1 MSYDIFLVGV
11 GGQGILTLADL
22 IMRAAIHKGHP
33 VSFLP
38 TKGMAQRGGFV
49 KAELRLGLVGA
60 GPHIR
65 ENGAHLVIAMERSE
79 ALKGVRYAR
88 PEGDFLLYDHV
99 WEPTAVMLGEA
110 PYPSLE
116 SVLGT
121 IRGSSTRLV
130 YLDSKELPRIDGG
143 YVAANIFVLGAAFG
157 NTRLGEALD
166 ANNMAE
172 VVQARWPRRAKRNV
186 VAFDA
191 GLRVRGTTS

>member
-1 MSYDIFLVGV
+1 MSYDIYLVGV

-22 IMRAAIHKGHP
+22 IVRAAVRKEHP
-33 VSFLP
+33 VSFFP

-49 KAELRLGLVGA
+49 KAELRLGQGGV

-88 PEGDFLLYDHV
+88 PGGDFLLYGHV

-110 PYPSLE
+110 AYPSLE
-116 SVLGT
+116 SVLET
-121 IRGSSTRLV
+121 VRDSNARLV
-130 YLDSKELPRIDGG
+130 YLDSRELPKIDGG

-157 NTRLGEALD
+157 NTGLGEVLD
-166 ANNMAE
+166 ADKMTE
-172 VVQARWPRRAKRNV
+172 VVQARWPRGAKRNV
-186 VAFDA
+186 AAFDA
-191 GLRVRGTTS
+191 GLRVRGTS

>member
-1 MSYDIFLVGV
+1 MSYDIYLVGV

-22 IMRAAIHKGHP
+22 IVRAAVRKEYP
-33 VSFLP
+33 VSFFP

-49 KAELRLGLVGA
+49 KAELRLGQGGV

-88 PEGDFLLYDHV
+88 PEGDFLLYGHV

-110 PYPSLE
+110 AYPSLE
-116 SVLGT
+116 SVLET
-121 IRGSSTRLV
+121 VRGSNARLV
-130 YLDSKELPRIDGG
+130 YLDSRELPKIDGG

-157 NTRLGEALD
+157 NTTLGEVLNAHE
-166 ANNMAE
+166 MTE
-172 VVQARWPRRAKRNV
+172 VVQARWPRRAKHNV
-186 VAFDA
+186 AAFDA
-191 GLRVRGTTS
+191 GLRVRGTS

>member
-1 MSYDIFLVGV
+1 MSYDIYLVGV

-22 IMRAAIHKGHP
+22 IMRAAVHKEHP
-33 VSFLP
+33 VSFFP

-49 KAELRLGLVGA
+49 KAELRLGRAGA

-88 PEGDFLLYDHV
+88 PEGDFLLYGHV

-110 PYPSLE
+110 DYPSLE
-116 SVLGT
+116 SVLET
-121 IRGSSTRLV
+121 VRGSNTRLV
-130 YLDSKELPRIDGG
+130 YLDPTELPKIDGG

-157 NTRLGEALD
+157 NTRLSEVLD
-166 ANNMAE
+166 AHEITE
-172 VVQARWPRRAKRNV
+172 VIRARWPRRVKHNV
-186 VAFDA
+186 AAFDA
-191 GLRVRGTTS
+191 GLRVRGTS

>member
-1 MSYDIFLVGV
+1 MSYDIYLVGV

-22 IMRAAIHKGHP
+22 IVRAAVRKERP

-49 KAELRLGLVGA
+49 KAELRLGGA
-60 GPHIR
+60 VVGPHIR

-88 PEGDFLLYDHV
+88 PEGDFLLYGHV

-110 PYPSLE
+110 AYPSLE
-116 SVLGT
+116 SVLET
-121 IRGSSTRLV
+121 VRCSNTRLV
-130 YLDSKELPRIDGG
+130 YLDSRELSKIDGE

-157 NTRLGEALD
+157 NTRLGEVLD
-166 ANNMAE
+166 ANEMTE
-172 VVQARWPRRAKRNV
+172 VVRARWPRRAKHNV
-186 VAFDA
+186 AAFDA
-191 GLRVRGTTS
+191 GLRVRGTS

>member
-1 MSYDIFLVGV
+1 MSYDIYLVGV

-22 IMRAAIHKGHP
+22 IVRAAVRKEHP
-33 VSFLP
+33 VSFFP

-49 KAELRLGLVGA
+49 KAELRLGQGGV

-88 PEGDFLLYDHV
+88 PEGDFLLYGHV

-110 PYPSLE
+110 AYPSLE
-116 SVLGT
+116 SVLET
-121 IRGSSTRLV
+121 VRGSNARLV
-130 YLDSKELPRIDGG
+130 YLDSRELPKIDGV

-157 NTRLGEALD
+157 NTTLGEVLD
-166 ANNMAE
+166 ADKMTE
-172 VVQARWPRRAKRNV
+172 VVQARWPRGAKRNV
-186 VAFDA
+186 AAFDA
-191 GLRVRGTTS
+191 GLRVRGTS

>member
-1 MSYDIFLVGV
+1 MSYDIYLVGV

-22 IMRAAIHKGHP
+22 IVRAAVRKEHP
-33 VSFLP
+33 VSFFP

-49 KAELRLGLVGA
+49 KAELRLGQGGV

-88 PEGDFLLYDHV
+88 PEGDFLLYGHM

-110 PYPSLE
+110 AYPSLE
-116 SVLGT
+116 SVLET
-121 IRGSSTRLV
+121 VRGSNARLV
-130 YLDSKELPRIDGG
+130 YLDSRELPKIDGG

-157 NTRLGEALD
+157 NTRLGEVLD
-166 ANNMAE
+166 ADKMTE
-172 VVQARWPRRAKRNV
+172 VVQARWPRGAKHNV
-186 VAFDA
+186 AAFDA
-191 GLRVRGTTS
+191 GLRVRGTS

>member
-1 MSYDIFLVGV
+1 MSYDIYLVGV

-22 IMRAAIHKGHP
+22 IVRAAVRKEHP
-33 VSFLP
+33 VSFFP

-49 KAELRLGLVGA
+49 KAELRLGQGGV

-88 PEGDFLLYDHV
+88 PEGDFLLYGHV

-110 PYPSLE
+110 AYPSLE
-116 SVLGT
+116 SVLE
-121 IRGSSTRLV
+121 IVRGSDARLV
-130 YLDSKELPRIDGG
+130 YLDSRELPKIDGG

-157 NTRLGEALD
+157 NTRLGEVLD
-166 ANNMAE
+166 ADKMTE
-172 VVQARWPRRAKRNV
+172 VVQARWPRGAKRNV
-186 VAFDA
+186 AAFDA
-191 GLRVRGTTS
+191 GLRVRGTS